1 MKIFWSV
8 LAALIAFSAL
18 CGLGFFVYQD
28 NAYQAKVDK
37 CVNNMNKLII
47 QKGDYDLLTSMK
59 TKILK
64 ECREANE

>member
-47 QKGDYDLLTSMK
+47 QKGVMTPTY
-59 TKILK
+59 
-64 ECREANE
+64 